1 MDMGGGE
8 HDDAYEGRGGA
19 ASWVRRRLPPKII
32 RHDEIDS
39 DLKKL
44 KETIKIPD
52 WDQQQQ
58 TPKCQNLKRTQ
69 QFNNIIT

>member
-1 MDMGGGE
+1 MDKGGGE
-8 HDDAYEGRGGA
+8 HDDTYEGRGGA
-19 ASWVRRRLPPKII
+19 ASWVRRRLPPKIV
-32 RHDEIDS
+32 RHDEIDY

-44 KETIKIPD
+44 KETTKILD

-58 TPKCQNLKRTQ
+58 NPKCKNLTRMQ